1 MMIIVHYQ
9 DAYKIDR
16 KQEFDN
22 LDAAKLA
29 LSGCLTLPDYYPV
42 TKLTRDGQEL
52 DYRGTIGDLYRYF
65 QTLD

>member
-1 MMIIVHYQ
+1 MMIVVHYQ

-29 LSGCLTLPDYYPV
+29 FSGCLTLPDYYPV

-52 DYRGTIGDLYRYF
+52 DYKGTIGDLYRYF

>member
-1 MMIIVHYQ
+1 MMIVVHYQ

-29 LSGCLTLPDYYPV
+29 FSGCLTLPDYYLV
-42 TKLTRDGQEL
+42 TKLTQDGQEL